1 MYLVIKKRLQHGCRW
16 TSGPVCL
23 PLIRPHRIKAIDA
36 AFTLGEGSVC
46 VCVCVCV
53 CVWGGRGW
61 SGYSQAGRMERGEWI
76 GTFTVQ
82 ASQYVV
88 GIKGKESSMVEH
100 HRQQLGDCT
109 TTASKESRTI
119 TYQRTTS
126 ASTQTPTS
134 LACGV
139 YFHRSWEKIKQEKWK
154 LETAAV
160 RLQNISCELLKK
172 QDFLIPWLLVKL
184 TPSFPSHTAHFTT
197 TKS

>member
-1 MYLVIKKRLQHGCRW
+1 
-16 TSGPVCL
+16 
-23 PLIRPHRIKAIDA
+23 
-36 AFTLGEGSVC
+36 
-46 VCVCVCV
+46 
-53 CVWGGRGW
+53 
-61 SGYSQAGRMERGEWI
+61 MERGEWI

-88 GIKGKESSMVEH
+88 GIKGEESSMVEH

-139 YFHRSWEKIKQEKWK
+139 YFHRS
-154 LETAAV
+154 
-160 RLQNISCELLKK
+160 
-172 QDFLIPWLLVKL
+172 
-184 TPSFPSHTAHFTT
+184 
-197 TKS
+197 